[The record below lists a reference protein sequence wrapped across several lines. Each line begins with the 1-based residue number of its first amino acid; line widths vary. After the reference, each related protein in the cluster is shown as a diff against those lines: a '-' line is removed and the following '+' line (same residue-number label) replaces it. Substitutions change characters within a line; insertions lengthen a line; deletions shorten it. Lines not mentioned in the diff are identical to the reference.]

1 MEMQRGKKKELPKRS
16 RYYQGSI
23 DLDLISAG
31 EPYSALR
38 KTFVKGT
45 VYNVEMQRGKKKEL
59 PKRSRYYQG
68 SIDLDLISAG
78 EPYSA
83 LRKTF
88 VIFICTFDP
97 FLDSRHIYTFENVC
111 RENPSLLL
119 GDETTKLFLNTRG
132 TLNDIDS
139 DMREFLTYIE
149 HTTKDF
155 ASQANNPLVKDLQQG
170 LEQGYQQA
178 TAWTTDILKLYVK
191 GVPTDIIASRLQLDM
206 DYVAQVIHNFEAE

>member
-1 MEMQRGKKKELPKRS
+1 M
-16 RYYQGSI
+16 
-23 DLDLISAG
+23 
-31 EPYSALR
+31 
-38 KTFVKGT
+38 
-45 VYNVEMQRGKKKEL
+45 
-59 PKRSRYYQG
+59 
-68 SIDLDLISAG
+68 
-78 EPYSA
+78 
-83 LRKTF
+83 
-88 VIFICTFDP
+88 
-97 FLDSRHIYTFENVC
+97 
-111 RENPSLLL
+111 LL

-155 ASQANNPLVKDLQQG
+155 ASQANNPLVKDLQKKVDEVKQSKEMEVEYMTLLQRDRENIELGREQGLEQG